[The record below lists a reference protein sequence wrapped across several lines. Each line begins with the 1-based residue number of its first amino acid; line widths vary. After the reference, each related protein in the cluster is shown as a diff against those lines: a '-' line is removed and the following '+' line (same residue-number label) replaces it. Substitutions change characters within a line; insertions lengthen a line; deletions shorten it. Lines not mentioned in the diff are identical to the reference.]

1 MGNLLGKKKP
11 QVTDV
16 DKAVLSLKTQRR
28 KLSQFQKQVGIEC
41 DRSNSYICIGII
53 EMQGFLRTSGV
64 KIT

>member
-16 DKAVLSLKTQRR
+16 DKAILSLKTQRR

-41 DRSNSYICIGII
+41 DRATVIFALSVVNCK
-53 EMQGFLRTSGV
+53 GF
-64 KIT
+64 

>member
-16 DKAVLSLKTQRR
+16 DKAILSLKTQRR

-41 DRSNSYICIGII
+41 DRAIVIFVLSVMNCK
-53 EMQGFLRTSGV
+53 GF
-64 KIT
+64 